1 LYNRIV
7 FTLQRDVQV
16 AIHFPLDKLAQYP
29 YDVAAWHLLLLLPQ
43 WCFVLPP
50 HGEAVGHREMQI
62 QLKCFLAIDWVN
74 L

>member
-50 HGEAVGHREMQI
+50 HGKAVGI
-62 QLKCFLAIDWVN
+62 GKCKFN
-74 L
+74 LSVF